1 MKLTWKSYFQNFF
14 KSCDIFGQYI
24 RLYIRGETQYKS
36 TLGGI
41 CTVVLIII
49 GVYFAIYFSL
59 DMVYKVNP
67 NISVY
72 STFDNNSIKINN
84 SNFFFAFQI
93 SFSNHSIH
101 DISKYVLV
109 RLTLSNRTV
118 KNSYYYN
125 STNIPIIKC
134 EKSFVES
141 FNNHDKLNEDIL
153 KTYNCPDLK
162 NVTIY
167 GDPFYSLEQST
178 IWIDVSLNHTAII
191 ESFKDVKLLYIN
203 GIFPLRFKMY
213 YQSYSFNPED
223 FKNPFTKNVAYS
235 EGILTYENLM
245 YLYMGFSKGTL
256 IKDDSYLMKD
266 REESSL
272 IGFKS
277 FNYFSYV
284 NQFTTSIRNIF
295 NLNIYLSAYEEIYK
309 RSYMKL
315 QDVGAQSVGII
326 RILMTLLDL
335 FLFLYTFNR
344 INEQLAF
351 KFFKYEHE
359 NTESAKD
366 LFRRRKTIIEKELK
380 IHFPKRQIKDFA
392 SLLNS
397 EGNHTQNNFTKTGD
411 EKENLQTKQR
421 EENKKFSTEI
431 EFGVQTEKRGI
442 NLRSM
447 DGSSDDEHRYQ
458 QIFPGFN
465 TGNDLTFNKIE
476 SRNVRNM
483 KKKKKM
489 MKIIETS
496 LKQVVDNGSKIVQT
510 NKVATDGINK
520 IFNLEEI
527 MKKSDKM
534 SFRDSIKL
542 LFFCCPI
549 SDKLK
554 EKKKFYVKAE
564 EKIKE
569 KLDIVSILSKLEEFD
584 NMKILFLNSHQNLCL
599 KYCKKAN
606 ILNTNLTNLIDYNE
620 IFQENGKKQNIITL
634 IHYFVNLIRSKKA
647 ESIDKKLLEMV
658 QPEILTAIIDLIE

>member
-1 MKLTWKSYFQNFF
+1 
-14 KSCDIFGQYI
+14 
-24 RLYIRGETQYKS
+24 
-36 TLGGI
+36 LGGI
-41 CTVVLIII
+41 STVVLIII

-72 STFDNNSIKINN
+72 STFDSNSIQIDN

-93 SFSNHSIH
+93 SYSNHSIH

-109 RLTLSNRTV
+109 SMTLTNSTV
-118 KNSYYYN
+118 KNSN
-125 STNIPIIKC
+125 DNISRNIPIIKC
-134 EKSFVES
+134 ERSFVES
-141 FNNHDKLNEDIL
+141 FNNYEKLNEDIFQ
-153 KTYNCPDLK
+153 TYSCPDLK
-162 NVTIY
+162 NVTIF

-178 IWIDVSLNHTAII
+178 IWIEVALNYTALI
-191 ESFKDVKLLYIN
+191 ETFKDIKLLYIN
-203 GIFPLRFKMY
+203 GLFPLRFKMY

-245 YLYMGFSKGTL
+245 YLFTGFSKGTL

-266 REESSL
+266 KKESSL

-284 NQFTTSIRNIF
+284 NQFTTSIRKIF
-295 NLNIYLSAYEEIYK
+295 YLNIYLSAYEEIYK

-359 NTESAKD
+359 NTE
-366 LFRRRKTIIEKELK
+366 
-380 IHFPKRQIKDFA
+380 
-392 SLLNS
+392 
-397 EGNHTQNNFTKTGD
+397 
-411 EKENLQTKQR
+411 
-421 EENKKFSTEI
+421 
-431 EFGVQTEKRGI
+431 
-442 NLRSM
+442 
-447 DGSSDDEHRYQ
+447 DGEHRYE

-476 SRNVRNM
+476 SRNVRN
-483 KKKKKM
+483 KKRKKKM
-489 MKIIETS
+489 MKVIETS
-496 LKQVVDNGSKIVQT
+496 LKQVVDNGSKIVQMD
-510 NKVATDGINK
+510 KVTSDGINK

-542 LFFCCPI
+542 LFCCCPI

-554 EKKKFYVKAE
+554 EKKRFYLKAE
-564 EKIKE
+564 EKIRE

-647 ESIDKKLLEMV
+647 DSIDKKLLEML